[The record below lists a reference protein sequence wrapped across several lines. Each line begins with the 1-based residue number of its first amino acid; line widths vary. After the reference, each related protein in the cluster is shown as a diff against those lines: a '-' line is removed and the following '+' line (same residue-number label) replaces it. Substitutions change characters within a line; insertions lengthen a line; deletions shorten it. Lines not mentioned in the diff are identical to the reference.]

1 MIKKSISP
9 DADHRWFIW
18 TIVFLIASGVSL
30 VSYIMISEIEQDT
43 MLTDSVLTIPHREA
57 R

>member
-1 MIKKSISP
+1 MIKKPISP
-9 DADHRWFIW
+9 GADHRWFIW

-43 MLTDSVLTIPHREA
+43 MLADSILLVPHREA

>member
-1 MIKKSISP
+1 MIKKPISP

-43 MLTDSVLTIPHREA
+43 MLTDSVLSIPHREA